1 MDEWFKKI
9 TVKEYDD
16 LIKNKNKMYNISKN
30 FTSPELMN
38 KYRDEDDIINKKIEI
53 NEQQLLQNE
62 NLSKTFNKYFNEKE
76 DDSRYDQDYP
86 MNNMNDIVSSLN
98 KIFNKYKISYK
109 PRKDSIKVKI
119 NYLLGKLEKNKK
131 INHNLFKYFDDNI
144 RNLKKLNHELYFN
157 RNDEL
162 YNKVNT
168 LPEPSDIDI
177 NQISHVNLDTPSD
190 LNSNDDSQTGTG
202 YNNIKID
209 ENSLNKNIL
218 KIRYLNGRKLNN
230 KLLKHDYKISK
241 NMKDAIKFN
250 KNIHKLSSN
259 EKNIYYE
266 LEKYI
271 NKDKPLDV
279 LIGSYVSGNNN
290 KKLYNRIN
298 KILYNK
304 YKNNLITYKEYTNL
318 LNKINIT

>member
-30 FTSPELMN
+30 FTTPELMN
-38 KYRDEDDIINKKIEI
+38 KYRDEDQIINEKIEI
-53 NEQQLLQNE
+53 NEQQLLQNK
-62 NLSKTFNKYFNEKE
+62 NLSKVFDKYFNEKE
-76 DDSRYDQDYP
+76 DVTIYDQDYP
-86 MNNMNDIVSSLN
+86 LDNMNNIVMSLN
-98 KIFNKYKISYK
+98 KIFDKYNISYK
-109 PRKDSIKVKI
+109 PRKNSEKVEI

-157 RNDEL
+157 RNDKL
-162 YNKVNT
+162 YNRENILMEPNNT
-168 LPEPSDIDI
+168 PSDTII
-177 NQISHVNLDTPSD
+177 DTPSD
-190 LNSNDDSQTGTG
+190 IVPIQEGQGVL
-202 YNNIKID
+202 NNIKID

-279 LIGSYVSGNNN
+279 LIGSYLSGNHN

-304 YKNNLITYKEYTNL
+304 YKINLITYNEYTNL
-318 LNKINIT
+318 LNKINNT